1 MPATRERKYICR
13 VETNWWIPKDKC
25 TAENGTQAKG
35 QRVLEGIS
43 YFEVIGPKGGS
54 RVVWW
59 VPGFKRI
66 YELDPKIESIVERCI
81 GLDIIQS
88 ADDDMTELNGIRD
101 IEFTKSELVLIDA
114 MASGFEEIDI

>member
-1 MPATRERKYICR
+1 MPANRERKYICR

-25 TAENGTQAKG
+25 TVENGIQAKG
-35 QRVLEGIS
+35 RRVLEGIS

-54 RVVWW
+54 RIVWW
-59 VPGFKRI
+59 VPGFKKL

-81 GLDIIQS
+81 GLNIIQNE
-88 ADDDMTELNGIRD
+88 DDMTELNGIHD